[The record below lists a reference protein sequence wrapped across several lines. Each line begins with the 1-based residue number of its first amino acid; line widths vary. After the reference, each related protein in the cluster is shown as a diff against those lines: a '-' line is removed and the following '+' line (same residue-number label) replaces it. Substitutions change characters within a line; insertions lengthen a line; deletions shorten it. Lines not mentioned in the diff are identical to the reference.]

1 MDSYCVYVHTAPN
14 GKKYVGITKQTPENR
29 WKNGA
34 GYLSSPHFWSAIKKY
49 GWDNISH
56 EVVRDGLNEASACE
70 EEKRLIA
77 LYRSNEREFGYNQTS
92 GGDAGKRYT
101 DDVRKILSEKARERY
116 ESPEE
121 REKASFRVL
130 GTKRSD
136 ETRRKISIAKTG
148 KPHFISDETRLK
160 ISTSNKAKYK
170 EMPVEQRAVVAERAR
185 LVGKESSRKVWQFTK
200 EGEFVAL
207 YESLREAERCTGVR
221 NGNISRCCNGAVKT
235 AGGFKWQYAT

>member
-1 MDSYCVYVHTAPN
+1 MNSYCVYVHTAPN
-14 GKKYVGITKQTPENR
+14 GKRYVGITKQSPKNR
-29 WKNGA
+29 WKNGN
-34 GYLSSPHFWSAIKKY
+34 GYSSSPHFRSAIEKY
-49 GWDNISH
+49 GWNNISH
-56 EVVRDGLNEASACE
+56 EVVRDGLTETEACAE
-70 EEKRLIA
+70 ERRLIA

-92 GGDAGKRYT
+92 GGDTGKRYT
-101 DDVRKILSEKARERY
+101 EEVRENISKKMRKRY
-116 ESPEE
+116 ENPEE
-121 REKASFRVL
+121 REQTRLRIL
-130 GTKRSD
+130 GIKRSS
-136 ETRRKISIAKTG
+136 ETRKKISIAKTG
-148 KPHFISDETRLK
+148 KAHFIGDETRLK
-160 ISTSNKAKYK
+160 ISASNKAKYK